1 MGNGAGWVAVR
12 DGAEATTSSPP
23 VGALVLSSR
32 VLSWAI
38 FYQLLAYGLMVAM
51 AAALQWSLLLGKLG
65 QTASALDEQVYIQI
79 VEAIIYI

>member
-1 MGNGAGWVAVR
+1 
-12 DGAEATTSSPP
+12 
-23 VGALVLSSR
+23 